1 MQIPTNTSAQ
11 LSTSLN
17 LRQTLE
23 GMPLAFDPEAAG
35 DPSAGSPPRV
45 LAVAGQ
51 ALDAT
56 IQFDVSGPESGVYHL
71 RIAGGECTFHEGAAA
86 SPSLTI
92 STPSDVWLK
101 ISRGELSGQE
111 ALMQGLYNAK
121 GNISLLLKMDSLFK
135 PAAEVSYEAPPGQRP
150 AGPIPLPGMA
160 WMQVDFLPWM
170 IHWITFDI
178 PGVSRWISVGLPLL
192 LAALIVGYR
201 LAFGRGN
208 PSWLL
213 LEVGGMGFFALA
225 GALALTNNT
234 GFAVWGSVVSSVVMA
249 ALWLGTLLFA
259 DEPLSANYSKW
270 GYVKALWRNSMFIYP
285 NAVISLMWG
294 YQFIV
299 AALVGAAA
307 ILLPNLM
314 VVFTVTR
321 YLLLVPAFIFTS
333 VYQSRAA
340 QSPIS
345 NYESSMTRLRFWAG
359 MGLSAVSGLLLAASM
374 PNFDVGLLGWLAL
387 VPLVATLTIAPV
399 KQHYMLALPF
409 GMVWSIAAHNWYP
422 NIFSPALGYF
432 LIIAVGTFY
441 AGIIQLGVWLQGRLP
456 GALRLLAL
464 PVTWAAVEFVKFV
477 APVVEDWWFVL
488 LAKSQW
494 RFPPALQILSVTG
507 FPGLSFLVMLANVAL
522 AFLLLRSRVF
532 RKKPGFWACV
542 SALAVVALIVVWGAV
557 SLPSPPTNTFTIAAL
572 TDLVNQD
579 PAIGTGGESS
589 DVGYVA
595 TTPETSQAIFEV
607 DAALTRQ
614 AAGQHP
620 AFVVWPE
627 NEFAQVTDAGMMA
640 QLRTLA
646 AETNAYIVADVVSTK
661 SGQPVADFSTADD
674 LYDTAILYSP
684 DGNEVGRRPK
694 INITGGEAD
703 HGFVPGPRTYPV
715 FDTPYGNV
723 GIGVCWDR
731 HRLFI
736 ARELAR
742 NGAQIVLMPADDD
755 FEANAWFPAYHAS
768 DTVFRAVENRLAFA
782 TGTTSGI
789 SVVVDPYGRIVAEGA
804 VNERGVIIG
813 ETFTVPRH
821 TLYTRWGDWFGW
833 LTVILLLGAVGW
845 TIFVSTSNS

>member
-1 MQIPTNTSAQ
+1 
-11 LSTSLN
+11 
-17 LRQTLE
+17 
-23 GMPLAFDPEAAG
+23 
-35 DPSAGSPPRV
+35 
-45 LAVAGQ
+45 
-51 ALDAT
+51 
-56 IQFDVSGPESGVYHL
+56 
-71 RIAGGECTFHEGAAA
+71 HEGAAS
-86 SPSLTI
+86 SPSLII

-111 ALMQGLYNAK
+111 AMMQGLYNAT
-121 GNISLLLKMDSLFK
+121 GDISLLLKMDNLFK

-150 AGPIPLPGMA
+150 AGPIPLPGIA
-160 WMQVDFLPWM
+160 WMQIAFLPWM

-178 PGVSRWISVGLPLL
+178 PGVSHWISVGLPLF

-201 LAFGRGN
+201 LAFRGT
-208 PSWLL
+208 PSRSPNHQSPNYQPPTWL
-213 LEVGGMGFFALA
+213 EWGGLGFFVLA
-225 GALALTNNT
+225 GVLTLTDET

-270 GYVKALWRNSMFIYP
+270 GYVKALWRNSLFIYP

-299 AALVGAAA
+299 AALLGAAA
-307 ILLPNLM
+307 ILLPNMM
-314 VVFTVTR
+314 VVFTITR

-333 VYQSRAA
+333 VYQSRAV

-345 NYESSMTRLRFWAG
+345 NYASSMARLRFWAG

-387 VPLVATLTIAPV
+387 VPLVATLTIAPA
-399 KQHYMLALPF
+399 KQHYLLALPF
-409 GMVWSIAAHNWYP
+409 GMVWSIAVHNWYP
-422 NIFSPALGYF
+422 NIFPPALGYF

-456 GALRLLAL
+456 GALKLLAL
-464 PVTWAAVEFVKFV
+464 PVTWAAIEFVKFV

-522 AFLLLRSRVF
+522 AFLLLHCGRNQVF
-532 RKKPGFWACV
+532 SEKPGFWACV

-572 TDLVNQD
+572 TDMVNQD

-595 TTPETSQAIFEV
+595 TTPEMSQAIFDV
-607 DAALTRQ
+607 DAALTHQ

-620 AFVVWPE
+620 AFIVWPE
-627 NEFAQVTDAGMMA
+627 NEFAQVTDAGMMT
-640 QLRTLA
+640 QLGALA
-646 AETNAYIVADVVSTK
+646 TEINAYIVADVVSTK
-661 SGQPVADFSTADD
+661 SGRPVADFSTADD
-674 LYDTAILYSP
+674 LYDTAILYGP
-684 DGNEVGRRPK
+684 DGNEVGQRPK
-694 INITGGEAD
+694 INITGGEAG
-703 HGFVPGPRTYPV
+703 HGFIPGPRTYPV
-715 FDTPYGNV
+715 FDTPYGSV

-736 ARELAR
+736 VRELAR
-742 NGAQIVLMPADDD
+742 NGAQIILMPADDD
-755 FEANAWFPAYHAS
+755 FEANAWFPAHHAS
-768 DTVFRAVENRLAFA
+768 DTVFRAAENRLAFA
-782 TGTTSGI
+782 TGTTSGL
-789 SVVVDPYGRIVAEGA
+789 SVVVDPYGRIVAEGG
-804 VNERGVIIG
+804 VNERGVIVG
-813 ETFTVPRH
+813 ETFTVPGQ

-833 LTVILLLGAVGW
+833 LTVILLLVAAG
-845 TIFVSTSNS
+845 

>member
-23 GMPLAFDPEAAG
+23 GMPLVFDPAAVG
-35 DPSAGSPPRV
+35 E
-45 LAVAGQ
+45 LT
-51 ALDAT
+51 AT

-71 RIAGGECTFHEGAAA
+71 RIADGECTFHERAAT

-92 STPSDVWLK
+92 STPSDVWLR

-111 ALMQGLYNAK
+111 ALMQGLYNAT
-121 GNISLLLKMDSLFK
+121 GDISLLLKMDSLFK
-135 PAAEVSYEAPPGQRP
+135 PTTEVSYEAPPGQRP

-160 WMQVDFLPWM
+160 WMQVAFLPWM

-178 PGVSRWISVGLPLL
+178 PGVSRWASVGLPLL

-201 LAFGRGN
+201 LAFRGTTSRSPN
-208 PSWLL
+208 HQFPNYQPPTWL
-213 LEVGGMGFFALA
+213 EWGGLGFFALA
-225 GALALTNNT
+225 GVLTLTDET

-333 VYQSRAA
+333 VYQSRAT

-345 NYESSMTRLRFWAG
+345 NYASSMARLRFWAG

-399 KQHYMLALPF
+399 KQHYVLALPF
-409 GMVWSIAAHNWYP
+409 GMVWSIAVHNWYP
-422 NIFSPALGYF
+422 NIFSPTLGYF

-441 AGIIQLGVWLQGRLP
+441 AGIIQLGVRLQSRLP
-456 GALRLLAL
+456 GALKLLAL
-464 PVTWAAVEFVKFV
+464 PVTWAAVEFVKFI

-507 FPGLSFLVMLANVAL
+507 FPGLSFLVMLANVGL
-522 AFLLLRSRVF
+522 AFLLLRNRVF
-532 RKKPGFWACV
+532 RKEPGFWACV

-579 PAIGTGGESS
+579 SAIGTGGESS

-595 TTPETSQAIFEV
+595 TTPEMSQAIFDV
-607 DAALTRQ
+607 DAALTHQ

-640 QLRTLA
+640 QLGALA

-661 SGQPVADFSTADD
+661 SGRPVADFSTADD
-674 LYDTAILYSP
+674 LYDTAILYGP
-684 DGNEVGRRPK
+684 DGNEVGQRPK
-694 INITGGEAD
+694 INITGGEAG
-703 HGFVPGPRTYPV
+703 HGFIPGPRTYPV
-715 FDTPYGNV
+715 FDTPYGSV

-768 DTVFRAVENRLAFA
+768 DTVFRAAENRLAFA
-782 TGTTSGI
+782 TGTTSGL
-789 SVVVDPYGRIVAEGA
+789 SVVVDPYGRIVAEGT
-804 VNERGVIIG
+804 VNERGVIVG
-813 ETFTVPRH
+813 ETFTVPGQ

-833 LTVILLLGAVGW
+833 LTVILLLVAAGRA
-845 TIFVSTSNS
+845 IFT

>member
-23 GMPLAFDPEAAG
+23 GMPLVFDPAAVG
-35 DPSAGSPPRV
+35 E
-45 LAVAGQ
+45 LT
-51 ALDAT
+51 AT

-71 RIAGGECTFHEGAAA
+71 RIADGECTFHERAAT

-92 STPSDVWLK
+92 STPSDVWLR

-111 ALMQGLYNAK
+111 ALMQGLYNAT
-121 GNISLLLKMDSLFK
+121 GDISLLLKMDSLFK
-135 PAAEVSYEAPPGQRP
+135 PAAEVSYEAPSGQRP

-160 WMQVDFLPWM
+160 WMQVAFLPWM

-178 PGVSRWISVGLPLL
+178 PGVSRWASVGLPLL

-201 LAFGRGN
+201 LAFRGTTPRSPN
-208 PSWLL
+208 HQFPNYQPPTWL
-213 LEVGGMGFFALA
+213 EWGGLGFFVLA
-225 GALALTNNT
+225 GVLTLTDET

-314 VVFTVTR
+314 VVFTVAR

-333 VYQSRAA
+333 VYQSRAT

-345 NYESSMTRLRFWAG
+345 NYKSSMARLRFGAG

-399 KQHYMLALPF
+399 KQHYLLALPF
-409 GMVWSIAAHNWYP
+409 GMVWSIAVHNWYP
-422 NIFSPALGYF
+422 NIFPPALGYF
-432 LIIAVGTFY
+432 LIFAVGTFY

-456 GALRLLAL
+456 GALKLLAL

-507 FPGLSFLVMLANVAL
+507 FPGLSFLVMLANVGL
-522 AFLLLRSRVF
+522 AFLLLRNRVF

-579 PAIGTGGESS
+579 SAIGTGGESS

-595 TTPETSQAIFEV
+595 TTPEMSQAIFDV
-607 DAALTRQ
+607 DAALTHQ
-614 AAGQHP
+614 AASQHP
-620 AFVVWPE
+620 AFVIWPE

-640 QLRTLA
+640 QLGALA

-661 SGQPVADFSTADD
+661 SGRPVADFGTADD
-674 LYDTAILYSP
+674 LYDTAILYGP
-684 DGNEVGRRPK
+684 DGNEVGQRPK
-694 INITGGEAD
+694 INITDGEAG
-703 HGFVPGPRTYPV
+703 HGFIPGPRTYPV
-715 FDTPYGNV
+715 FDTPYGSV

-768 DTVFRAVENRLAFA
+768 DTVFRAAENRLAFA
-782 TGTTSGI
+782 TGTTSGL
-789 SVVVDPYGRIVAEGA
+789 SVVVDPYGRIVAEGT
-804 VNERGVIIG
+804 VNERSVIVG
-813 ETFTVPRH
+813 ETFTVPGQ

-833 LTVILLLGAVGW
+833 LTVILLLVAAGRA
-845 TIFVSTSNS
+845 IFT

>member
-23 GMPLAFDPEAAG
+23 GMPLVFDPAAAG
-35 DPSAGSPPRV
+35 E
-45 LAVAGQ
+45 LT
-51 ALDAT
+51 AT

-101 ISRGELSGQE
+101 ISRGEPSGQE
-111 ALMQGLYNAK
+111 AMMQGLYNAT
-121 GNISLLLKMDSLFK
+121 GDISLLLKMDSLFK

-160 WMQVDFLPWM
+160 WMQVAFLPWM

-178 PGVSRWISVGLPLL
+178 PGVSRWVSVGLPLL

-201 LAFGRGN
+201 LAFRGTTSRSPN
-208 PSWLL
+208 HQFPNYQPPTWL
-213 LEVGGMGFFALA
+213 EWGGLGFFVLA
-225 GALALTNNT
+225 GVLTLTDET

-333 VYQSRAA
+333 VYQSRAT

-345 NYESSMTRLRFWAG
+345 NYESSMARLRFWAG

-399 KQHYMLALPF
+399 KQHYLLALHF
-409 GMVWSIAAHNWYP
+409 GLVRSIAVHYWYP
-422 NIFSPALGYF
+422 NIFPPVLGYF
-432 LIIAVGTFY
+432 LIFAVGTFY

-456 GALRLLAL
+456 GALKIVAL

-494 RFPPALQILSVTG
+494 RFPPALQILSITG
-507 FPGLSFLVMLANVAL
+507 FPGLSFLVMLANVGL
-522 AFLLLRSRVF
+522 AFLLLHCGRNQVF
-532 RKKPGFWACV
+532 SEKPGFWACV
-542 SALAVVALIVVWGAV
+542 SALVIVALIVVWGAV

-595 TTPETSQAIFEV
+595 TTPEISQAIFEV
-607 DAALTRQ
+607 DAALTHQ

-640 QLRTLA
+640 QLGTLA

-661 SGQPVADFSTADD
+661 SDQPVADFSTTDD

-694 INITGGEAD
+694 INITGGEAG
-703 HGFVPGPRTYPV
+703 HGFIPGSRTYPV
-715 FDTPYGNV
+715 FDTPYGSV

-736 ARELAR
+736 VRELAR

-768 DTVFRAVENRLAFA
+768 DTVFRAAENRLAFA
-782 TGTTSGI
+782 TGTTSGL
-789 SVVVDPYGRIVAEGA
+789 SVVVDPYGRIVAEGG

-813 ETFTVPRH
+813 ETFTVPGQ

-833 LTVILLLGAVGW
+833 LTVILLLVVAGRA
-845 TIFVSTSNS
+845 ISVSTSNS